1 MDSIQPP
8 RFRGLSSVENARATL
23 RTFFMVMLD
32 LNVYKRDL
40 ENKCIE
46 QDETILELNSTVTML
61 QDRAGITVQQR
72 ELMMSKQKIINNV
85 VSNLGDG
92 VNFMDNREVGELGLS
107 KKEEDQLTKMSL
119 SKIVGNL
126 RNKLKDEEKKSQVL
140 NLKIDQLLKE
150 KELVKQKLT

>member
-1 MDSIQPP
+1 
-8 RFRGLSSVENARATL
+8 
-23 RTFFMVMLD
+23 
-32 LNVYKRDL
+32 
-40 ENKCIE
+40 
-46 QDETILELNSTVTML
+46 
-61 QDRAGITVQQR
+61 
-72 ELMMSKQKIINNV
+72 
-85 VSNLGDG
+85 
-92 VNFMDNREVGELGLS
+92 MDNREVGELGLS

>member
-1 MDSIQPP
+1 
-8 RFRGLSSVENARATL
+8 
-23 RTFFMVMLD
+23 
-32 LNVYKRDL
+32 
-40 ENKCIE
+40 
-46 QDETILELNSTVTML
+46 
-61 QDRAGITVQQR
+61 
-72 ELMMSKQKIINNV
+72 MMSKQKIINNV